1 MTKEKRQKKQLA
13 HEKRMQ
19 ALNKQKDVSNSEDV
33 QTENNVQNSIQAPE
47 GQLIS
52 KCSFGA
58 FRLVHVVGQF
68 SSMDVM
74 KKVQYFLMLHF
85 QFLVP

>member
-19 ALNKQKDVSNSEDV
+19 ALNKQKDMSNSEDV

-52 KCSFGA
+52 KCSFGV
-58 FRLVHVVGQF
+58 FRLVHVVGRNEESTIFFDASF
-68 SSMDVM
+68 SMFGPFNRS
-74 KKVQYFLMLHF
+74 
-85 QFLVP
+85 